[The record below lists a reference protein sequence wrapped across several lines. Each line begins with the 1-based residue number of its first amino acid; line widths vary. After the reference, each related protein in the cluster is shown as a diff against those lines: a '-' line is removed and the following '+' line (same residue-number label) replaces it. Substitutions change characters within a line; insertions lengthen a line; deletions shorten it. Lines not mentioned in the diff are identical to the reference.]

1 MTPSPHAISPQGRKI
16 RIVITDDHAM
26 VREGLR
32 TMLAHHP
39 SIEVVA
45 EADTGAAAVSAVER
59 HRPDVILLDI
69 RLPDMSGLDVCR
81 KIRERFPTV
90 HAVMLTVYEDEH
102 YVFEALRAGARGY
115 LLKKVTDD
123 ELTRVLKSVC
133 AGEIIVDPSLAGQMA
148 LRSANGVPGSSGQ
161 VRLTARERE
170 VLAAMADGL
179 SNAAIA
185 GHLHISEET
194 VKTHVKSLLRKLG
207 ALDRTQAVSLAL
219 RSGLLH

>member
-1 MTPSPHAISPQGRKI
+1 MTRI
-16 RIVITDDHAM
+16 RIVIADDHAM

-32 TMLAHHP
+32 TMLKHHDT
-39 SIEVVA
+39 IEVVA
-45 EADTGAAAVSAVER
+45 EADTGAGAIAAVEKHQPQV
-59 HRPDVILLDI
+59 VLCDI
-69 RLPDMSGLDVCR
+69 RLPDMSGLEVCR
-81 KIRERFPTV
+81 KLHERFPRV
-90 HAVMLTVYEDEH
+90 HVVMLTVYEDEH

-148 LRSANGVPGSSGQ
+148 LRSAQAGPGP
-161 VRLTARERE
+161 VRLTGRERE
-170 VLAAMADGL
+170 VLADMAEGL
-179 SNAAIA
+179 SNSAIA

-219 RSGLLH
+219 RSGLLR

>member
-1 MTPSPHAISPQGRKI
+1 MTMAKI
-16 RIVITDDHAM
+16 RLVIADDHAM

-45 EADTGAAAVSAVER
+45 EAATGAAAVSAVEK

-81 KIRERFPTV
+81 KLHERFPAV
-90 HAVMLTVYEDEH
+90 HTVMLTVYEDEH

-123 ELTRVLKSVC
+123 ELTRVLTSVC
-133 AGEIIVDPSLAGQMA
+133 AGEVIVDPSLAGQMA
-148 LRSANGVPGSSGQ
+148 LRSAQGLPVGGTA
-161 VRLTARERE
+161 RLTERERE
-170 VLAAMADGL
+170 VLAAMAEGM
-179 SNAAIA
+179 SNASIA
-185 GHLHISEET
+185 AHLHISEET

-219 RSGLLH
+219 RSGLLR

>member
-1 MTPSPHAISPQGRKI
+1 MSDRI
-16 RIVITDDHAM
+16 RIVIADDHAM

-32 TMLAHHP
+32 TMLAHH
-39 SIEVVA
+39 STIEVVA
-45 EADTGAAAVSAVER
+45 EADTGSNAIAAVEK

-81 KIRERFPTV
+81 KLHERFPKV
-90 HAVMLTVYEDEH
+90 HTVMLTVYEDEH

-133 AGEIIVDPSLAGQMA
+133 AGEVIVDPSLAGQMA
-148 LRSANGVPGSSGQ
+148 LRSAQAGPGGSGS
-161 VRLTARERE
+161 VRLTERERE
-170 VLAAMADGL
+170 VLAAMAEGM

-219 RSGLLH
+219 RSGLLR

>member
-1 MTPSPHAISPQGRKI
+1 MTPPAPASGQKI

-39 SIEVVA
+39 AIEVVA
-45 EADTGAAAVSAVER
+45 EADTGAAAVLAVEK
-59 HRPDVILLDI
+59 HRPDVILLDV

-81 KIRERFPTV
+81 KLRERFPAV

-148 LRSANGVPGSSGQ
+148 LRSANAGSGGSGP
-161 VRLTARERE
+161 VRLTERERE

-185 GHLHISEET
+185 AHLHISEET

-219 RSGLLH
+219 RSGLLR

>member
-1 MTPSPHAISPQGRKI
+1 
-16 RIVITDDHAM
+16 M

-45 EADTGAAAVSAVER
+45 EADTGAAAIAAVER

-69 RLPDMSGLDVCR
+69 RLPDATGLEVCR
-81 KIRERFPTV
+81 KLNEQHPRV
-90 HAVMLTVYEDEH
+90 NVVMLTVYEDEH
-102 YVFEALRAGARGY
+102 YVLEALRAGAKGY

-133 AGEIIVDPSLAGQMA
+133 AGEIVVDPSLASQMA
-148 LRSANGVPGSSGQ
+148 VRSAQAAPA
-161 VRLTARERE
+161 VRLTERERE
-170 VLAAMADGL
+170 VLTAMADGL

-185 GHLHISEET
+185 SQLVISEET

-219 RSGLLH
+219 RSGLLR

>member
-1 MTPSPHAISPQGRKI
+1 MSDTRI
-16 RIVITDDHAM
+16 RLVIADDHAM

-45 EADTGAAAVSAVER
+45 EADTGAAAIAAVER

-69 RLPDMSGLDVCR
+69 RLPDATGLEVCR
-81 KIRERFPTV
+81 KLNEQHPRV
-90 HAVMLTVYEDEH
+90 NVVMLTVYEDEH
-102 YVFEALRAGARGY
+102 YVLEALRAGAKGY

-133 AGEIIVDPSLAGQMA
+133 AGEIVVDPSLASQMA
-148 LRSANGVPGSSGQ
+148 VRSAQAAPA
-161 VRLTARERE
+161 VRLTERERE
-170 VLAAMADGL
+170 VLTAMADGL

-185 GHLHISEET
+185 SQLVISEET

-219 RSGLLH
+219 RSGLLR

>member
-1 MTPSPHAISPQGRKI
+1 MTPRI
-16 RIVITDDHAM
+16 RIVIADDHAM

-32 TMLAHHP
+32 TMLAHQHT
-39 SIEVVA
+39 IEVVA
-45 EADTGAAAVSAVER
+45 EADTGAGAIAAVEKY
-59 HRPDVILLDI
+59 RPDVILLDI

-81 KIRERFPTV
+81 RLHDQFPRV

-133 AGEIIVDPSLAGQMA
+133 AGEVIVDPSLAGQMA
-148 LRSANGVPGSSGQ
+148 LRSAQAGPGGPGA
-161 VRLTARERE
+161 VRLTERERE
-170 VLAAMADGL
+170 VLAVMAEGM

-219 RSGLLH
+219 RSGLLR

>member
-1 MTPSPHAISPQGRKI
+1 VSDTRI
-16 RIVITDDHAM
+16 RLVIADDHAM

-45 EADTGAAAVSAVER
+45 EADTGAAAIAAVER

-69 RLPDMSGLDVCR
+69 RLPDATGLEVCR
-81 KIRERFPTV
+81 KLNEQHPRV
-90 HAVMLTVYEDEH
+90 NVVMLTVYEDEH
-102 YVFEALRAGARGY
+102 YVLEALRAGAKGY

-133 AGEIIVDPSLAGQMA
+133 AGEIVVDPSLASQMA
-148 LRSANGVPGSSGQ
+148 VRSAQAAPA
-161 VRLTARERE
+161 VRLTERERE
-170 VLAAMADGL
+170 VLTAMADGL

-185 GHLHISEET
+185 SQLVISEET

-219 RSGLLH
+219 RSGLLR